1 MNSYTRKFS
10 LESAISPTMT
20 SVNISAA
27 TPELSEEITEGRQER
42 PVQTIHS
49 LSPYLE
55 ALDLKVT
62 MNNGVGTLTG
72 KASEGV
78 LPCHGQFPA

>member
-20 SVNISAA
+20 SVNSAA
-27 TPELSEEITEGRQER
+27 ATELSDEITDTRQEK
-42 PVQTIHS
+42 PVQTTYA

-55 ALDLKVT
+55 TLDLKVT
-62 MNNGVGTLTG
+62 MNGGVGTLTG
-72 KASEGV
+72 KPSEGV
-78 LPCHGQFPA
+78 LPRHGQFAA